1 MTGFVYPRLLAS
13 YAESSAG
20 EIMRR
25 YRKGGVEGVR
35 EVAQYSH
42 PQASPVPTGGRVA
55 DEARIARVRES
66 VVEATEPWLTQA
78 SVDKKTASA
87 FDIALGR
94 SLHSALEII
103 PSDAAHQETWN
114 FLSVVVMPDV
124 VATRLPEP
132 RAAQFLGNMRNP
144 LRSAWIR
151 RDTLGDLLDRE
162 DNQLGVD
169 EMVGLFERQE
179 MARNRPL
186 VRALARAVM
195 DYEGDRA
202 RSEWARAL
210 FKEVR
215 YMTGP
220 LILDGMTEEE
230 LTELISEI
238 ARTRVLQ

>member
-1 MTGFVYPRLLAS
+1 MTHFVYPRLPSS
-13 YAESSAG
+13 YAESSA
-20 EIMRR
+20 EEVMRR
-25 YRKGGVEGVR
+25 YRKNGVVGVR
-35 EVAQYSH
+35 DLVAHSH
-42 PQASPVPTGGRVA
+42 LQAAPVATGGLVA
-55 DEARIARVRES
+55 DDKRIARAREA
-66 VVEATEPWLTQA
+66 VVEAVEPWLAQA
-78 SVDKKTASA
+78 SVSRQDVSS

-114 FLSVVVMPDV
+114 FLSVVVMPDI

-132 RAAQFLGNMRNP
+132 RPSQFLGNIRNP

-162 DNQLGVD
+162 DKQLGVD

-195 DYEGDRA
+195 NYEGDRA
-202 RSEWARAL
+202 RSDWARAL
-210 FKEVR
+210 FKEAR

-220 LILDGMTEEE
+220 LMLDGMTEEE
-230 LTELISEI
+230 LGEWIEEVV
-238 ARTRVLQ
+238 RTRDLQ